1 MPHLITIYAK
11 ESLLASAI
19 AAPLAVD
26 EAKLTY
32 TDSIEIAAS
41 LANSSN
47 TIVVFETPEEAED
60 AIRVLQDAGAQNC
73 CHQVAIDDLR
83 ADKFALQRIADT
95 LTKQMEEYEL

>member
-1 MPHLITIYAK
+1 MQHLITIYAK
-11 ESLLASAI
+11 ESLLASVI
-19 AAPLAVD
+19 AAPLAAE

-47 TIVVFETPEEAED
+47 TIVVFETPKEAEEAVC
-60 AIRVLQDAGAQNC
+60 ILQDAGAQGC
-73 CHQVAIDDLR
+73 CHKVAIDDLR